1 MSGLSKVRLTY
12 FKILNKKPTTHS
24 KGFRLKKA
32 RRV

>member
-1 MSGLSKVRLTY
+1 VRLNY
-12 FKILNKKPTTHS
+12 YKILNKKPTTHS